1 MAIVK
6 RLTHLLTAD
15 IHAVLDLVEDPET
28 LLKQAIRDMEE
39 EIQRQQ
45 KSLILMANK
54 IESLN
59 AQKKQLNSDEAE
71 VNHDIDLCF
80 ENKNNTLIRNLVKKK
95 LIIQRHQSL
104 VEKDI
109 ELSQQSLSSIQKQLT
124 ENQIQYETMC
134 QQSELLLQNSSPV
147 NSECINNHYSTFEV
161 SESDLELAILK
172 EQQKR
177 S

>member
-15 IHAVLDLVEDPET
+15 IHAVLDLVEDPEA

-45 KSLILMANK
+45 KSLILLTNK

-59 AQKKQLNSDEAE
+59 AQKKQLHNDETE
-71 VNHDIDLCF
+71 VNRDIDLSF

-95 LIIQRHQSL
+95 LIIQKHDSL
-104 VEKDI
+104 VAKDI
-109 ELSQQSLSSIQKQLT
+109 ELSQQSLSNIQKQLA
-124 ENQIQYETMC
+124 ENQTQYETMC
-134 QQSELLLQNSSPV
+134 QQSEQLLKIASRSNDKHFNNYQSAFEI
-147 NSECINNHYSTFEV
+147 SENDV
-161 SESDLELAILK
+161 ELAILK
-172 EQQKR
+172 EQQQR